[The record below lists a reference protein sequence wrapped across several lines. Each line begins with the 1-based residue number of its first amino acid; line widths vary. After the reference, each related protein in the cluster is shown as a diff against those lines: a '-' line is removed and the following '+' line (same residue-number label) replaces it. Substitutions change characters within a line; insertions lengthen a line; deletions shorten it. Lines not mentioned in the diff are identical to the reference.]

1 MFDRHLRGLKD
12 RLLDPIAGWTS
23 RVLRPNTLSWI
34 GLCFGLSSAWAAWH
48 GWYDWGFLLFGLNR
62 LLDGLDGAAARIQ
75 GTQSDF
81 GGLLDIVLDFVT
93 YSSVVVGLT
102 LGRPASESVLPA
114 ALVMMA
120 TFYVNAAAWMYLSA
134 VLEKRSAGAA
144 DHGEQTT
151 VTMPEGLIGG
161 TESMLVYAAFFFIPG
176 HLRIAFS
183 VFAALVAITVVQRM
197 IWAQRVL

>member
-1 MFDRHLRGLKD
+1 
-12 RLLDPIAGWTS
+12 
-23 RVLRPNTLSWI
+23 
-34 GLCFGLSSAWAAWH
+34 
-48 GWYDWGFLLFGLNR
+48 
-62 LLDGLDGAAARIQ
+62 
-75 GTQSDF
+75 
-81 GGLLDIVLDFVT
+81 
-93 YSSVVVGLT
+93 
-102 LGRPASESVLPA
+102 
-114 ALVMMA
+114 MA

-176 HLRIAFS
+176 QLRIAFS